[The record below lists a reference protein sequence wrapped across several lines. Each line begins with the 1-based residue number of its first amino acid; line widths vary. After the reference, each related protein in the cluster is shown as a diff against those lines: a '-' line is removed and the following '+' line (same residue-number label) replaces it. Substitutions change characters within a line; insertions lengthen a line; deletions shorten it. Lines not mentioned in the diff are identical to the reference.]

1 MKTYKLKLT
10 ALTPIHIG
18 TGESYEPTNYVID
31 GGFLYEFDE
40 MLFVQSLSQSLKNKF
55 NMIVSS
61 ESENGY
67 ELFEKVHKFIIDN
80 KENAKKVAYNKIPVS
95 SAVEQKYIND
105 IAKRVQIEGKNRG
118 SKSVFNKFEIQKTQ
132 RLLNN
137 VSTFLSGSSIK
148 GSISTAYQEYIFK
161 NYGKQKLENLFDK
174 DKLFKNLSISD
185 TLAQNSKSQIG
196 YAINKEIF
204 ETNNDNAEIP
214 LFIEVNTINSEYLID
229 LTIKDFQNA
238 DGLDIAEKITK
249 EKIIEA
255 CNAHYKIL
263 YDEKESK
270 KLNLKPNQFLL
281 SVGKHSGARA
291 VTIDGMRKILVKL
304 AQIQNKRE
312 EGDDAEKRVERLH
325 KKSHFENDN
334 IKELFAKYELLS
346 DDKKLKEKENWQ
358 NAKDFIETPSKLEN
372 LVRKSKSLTIN
383 AILTQET
390 TYWKFSESKDSNHL
404 HSFGWVLC
412 EFIDKDEY
420 RSKFQEFK
428 SIESDLIQERVLRQ
442 KEIIDRLNE
451 AKLKAEQERIAKE
464 QKKLQEQKE
473 AEEKVKLEQER
484 LSLLS
489 PLELKLDE
497 LYAQN
502 KSMPKTTLILQNIK
516 NGKLDEFRDEAL
528 KLLEKLMKENKEW
541 KEKPTGKKPEKDKK
555 YQKTL
560 EVKKLMGLKK

>member
-40 MLFVQSLSQSLKNKF
+40 MLFVQSLSQSLKNQF

-161 NYGKQKLENLFDK
+161 KYGKQKLENLFDK

-229 LTIKDFQNA
+229 LTIKDFKNA
-238 DGLDIAEKITK
+238 DGLDIAETITK
-249 EKIIEA
+249 EKIIES

-312 EGDDAEKRVERLH
+312 EGDDIEKRVERLH
-325 KKSHFENDN
+325 KKSHFENDK
-334 IKELFAKYELLS
+334 IKELFANYELLS

-358 NAKDFIETPSKLEN
+358 KAKDFIETPSKLEN

-390 TYWKFSESKDSNHL
+390 TYWKFSESKDSNYL
-404 HSFGWVLC
+404 NSFGWVLC
-412 EFIDKDEY
+412 EFIDEDEY

-451 AKLKAEQERIAKE
+451 AKLKAEQESIAKE
-464 QKKLQEQKE
+464 QKKLQEQKK

-541 KEKPTGKKPEKDKK
+541 KEKPTGKKPEKDKE

-560 EVKKLMGLKK
+560 EVKKLMGLK

>member
-196 YAINKEIF
+196 YAINKEI
-204 ETNNDNAEIP
+204 
-214 LFIEVNTINSEYLID
+214 
-229 LTIKDFQNA
+229 
-238 DGLDIAEKITK
+238 
-249 EKIIEA
+249 
-255 CNAHYKIL
+255 
-263 YDEKESK
+263 
-270 KLNLKPNQFLL
+270 
-281 SVGKHSGARA
+281 
-291 VTIDGMRKILVKL
+291 
-304 AQIQNKRE
+304 
-312 EGDDAEKRVERLH
+312 
-325 KKSHFENDN
+325 
-334 IKELFAKYELLS
+334 
-346 DDKKLKEKENWQ
+346 
-358 NAKDFIETPSKLEN
+358 
-372 LVRKSKSLTIN
+372 
-383 AILTQET
+383 
-390 TYWKFSESKDSNHL
+390 
-404 HSFGWVLC
+404 
-412 EFIDKDEY
+412 
-420 RSKFQEFK
+420 
-428 SIESDLIQERVLRQ
+428 
-442 KEIIDRLNE
+442 
-451 AKLKAEQERIAKE
+451 
-464 QKKLQEQKE
+464 
-473 AEEKVKLEQER
+473 
-484 LSLLS
+484 
-489 PLELKLDE
+489 
-497 LYAQN
+497 
-502 KSMPKTTLILQNIK
+502 
-516 NGKLDEFRDEAL
+516 
-528 KLLEKLMKENKEW
+528 
-541 KEKPTGKKPEKDKK
+541 
-555 YQKTL
+555 
-560 EVKKLMGLKK
+560 

>member
-40 MLFVQSLSQSLKNKF
+40 MLFVQSLSQSLKNQF
-55 NMIVSS
+55 SMIASS

-67 ELFEKVHKFIIDN
+67 ELFEKVHRFIIDN

-95 SAVEQKYIND
+95 WAVEQKYKKD
-105 IAKRVQIEGKNRG
+105 IAKKVQIEGKN
-118 SKSVFNKFEIQKTQ
+118 KNTHSVFNKFEIQKTQ

-148 GSISTAYQEYIFK
+148 GSISTAYQEFIFK
-161 NYGKQKLENLFDK
+161 KYGKQKLENLFDK

-204 ETNNDNAEIP
+204 ETDDNAEIST
-214 LFIEVNTINSEYLID
+214 FIEVNSTDSEYLID

-312 EGDDAEKRVERLH
+312 EGDDSEKRVERLY

-334 IKELFAKYELLS
+334 IKEMFAKYELLS

-358 NAKDFIETPSKLEN
+358 NAKDFIETPSRLEN
-372 LVRKSKSLTIN
+372 LVRNRKSLTIN

-390 TYWKFSESKDSNHL
+390 TYWQFSESKDSNHL

-412 EFIDKDEY
+412 EFIDEDEY
-420 RSKFQEFK
+420 RSKFKEFK
-428 SIESDLIQERVLRQ
+428 SIELDLIEERVLRQ

-451 AKLKAEQERIAKE
+451 VKFKAEQERIAKE

-484 LSLLS
+484 LSSLS

-497 LYAQN
+497 LSIQN

-541 KEKPTGKKPEKDKK
+541 KEKPTGKKPEKDKE

-560 EVKKLMGLKK
+560 EVKKLVGLK

>member
-40 MLFVQSLSQSLKNKF
+40 MLFVQSLSQSLKNQF
-55 NMIVSS
+55 NMIASC

-95 SAVEQKYIND
+95 SAVEQKYKND
-105 IAKRVQIEGKNRG
+105 IAKKVQIEGKN
-118 SKSVFNKFEIQKTQ
+118 KNTHSVFNKFEIQKTQ

-161 NYGKQKLENLFDK
+161 KYGKQKLENLFDK

-204 ETNNDNAEIP
+204 ESDDNAEIST
-214 LFIEVNTINSEYLID
+214 FIEVNSTNSEYLID
-229 LTIKDFQNA
+229 LNIKDFQNT
-238 DGLDIAEKITK
+238 DGLDIVEKITK

-270 KLNLKPNQFLL
+270 KLNLKANQFLL

-358 NAKDFIETPSKLEN
+358 NAKDFIETPSRLEN
-372 LVRKSKSLTIN
+372 LVRNRKSLTIN

-390 TYWKFSESKDSNHL
+390 TYWKFSEAKDNNHL
-404 HSFGWVLC
+404 NSFGWVLC
-412 EFIDKDEY
+412 EFIDEDEY
-420 RSKFQEFK
+420 RNKFKEFK
-428 SIESDLIQERVLRQ
+428 SIESDLIQERVLRE

-473 AEEKVKLEQER
+473 AEEKVKLERER

-497 LYAQN
+497 LYTKN
-502 KSMPKTTLILQNIK
+502 TSISKTPLILQKIE
-516 NGKLDEFRDEAL
+516 NGELDEFRDEAL
-528 KLLEKLMKENKEW
+528 KVLEKLMRDNKEW
-541 KEKPTGKKPEKDKK
+541 REEEPKPKPPKQYKDYERTMK
-555 YQKTL
+555 
-560 EVKKLMGLKK
+560 VKKLMGLNK